1 MLDFLKRFQLSFM
14 LFISGSCGVLTI
26 LTFLTKTM
34 SKRRRTYL
42 IIMQVFATLL
52 LLSDRLAYAYRGD
65 ISQTGYYMVRISN
78 FAVYFASLI
87 LVHIFT
93 LYLIDLFEIEGKM
106 ERKSKILEICKI
118 LFAIGMVLLIY
129 SQFTGLYYTFDEL
142 NRYTRGPGFI
152 ICYMAPMIIT
162 FMQLIAIVKHRKYLN
177 KRTFIFLILFVTLPY
192 VATIIQIF
200 TYGLSLTNMT
210 MVGLVVVLYVFELQN
225 LNEKIEAANKREIEL
240 LKDEQRKMRTM
251 FEETAEALASSI
263 DAKDQYTHGH
273 SSRVADY
280 SRLIA
285 QRAGKSEEFVDE
297 VYFSALLHDVGK
309 IGIPDKI
316 LTKDGK
322 LTDEEYSEIK
332 QHPVIGKNILSSIPS
347 SPYLSVGASYHHER
361 FDGHGYPE
369 GLIGANIPETAR
381 IIGVAD
387 AYDAMTSK
395 RSYRDPLPQEKVK
408 SEIQNGLGKQ
418 FDPVYGQIMLDLIDE
433 DKDYK
438 MKEN

>member
-34 SKRRRTYL
+34 SKKRRAYL

-52 LLSDRLAYAYRGD
+52 LICDRLAYEYRGD
-65 ISQTGYYMVRISN
+65 VSQTGFYMVRISN
-78 FAVYFASLI
+78 FMVYFASLI
-87 LVHIFT
+87 LVHIIT
-93 LYLIDLFEIEGKM
+93 IYLIDLFETEGKM
-106 ERKSKILEICKI
+106 ERKSKILETCKI
-118 LFAIGMVLLIY
+118 LFIIGMVLLIY

-162 FMQLIAIVKHRKYLN
+162 FMQLIAIIRHRNCLN
-177 KRTFIFLILFVTLPY
+177 KKTFVFLILFVTLPY

-200 TYGLSLTNMT
+200 AYGLSLTNMT

-285 QRAGKSEEFVDE
+285 QRAGKDEEFVDE

-369 GLIGANIPETAR
+369 GLSGENIPESAR

-395 RSYRDPLPQEKVK
+395 RSYRDPLPQERVK